1 MTPASEKFVGDIR
14 NDNADVRYAAWSRAA
29 EMDPEVIPQ
38 LGKLLIAEQPGVRKA
53 AGEALK
59 NIVHSAGKEPGGA
72 RRTAVVRQLIAL
84 AADGQP
90 VWVRTVAL
98 RHLSLIGGDETVP
111 VAAKLL
117 RNAELQEEAAFC
129 LERIPGN
136 ASIAALMSALPE
148 VGDAFKPRI
157 LAALGHR
164 RAEQAADLCA
174 AAIASKN
181 MDIAIAGMKAT
192 ARIGKKPAVDVKPPN
207 YDSLSG
213 WQKVE
218 YTDSLL
224 RYADDQVRRGATQDA
239 IKHYRDFLNRPEE
252 HLQCAAIIGLSKTR
266 TPEAASLIFTKL
278 TSDNNTVRITATK
291 AWAAMAL
298 GKAV

>member
-1 MTPASEKFVGDIR
+1 MTPASEKFVADIR

-38 LGKLLIAEQPGVRKA
+38 LGKLLVAEQPGVRKA
-53 AGEALK
+53 AGEAIK

-72 RRTAVVRQLIAL
+72 RRAAVVRQLIAL
-84 AADGQP
+84 TADGQP
-90 VWVRTVAL
+90 VWVRTVVL

-117 RNAELQEEAAFC
+117 RNVELQEEAAFC
-129 LERIPGN
+129 LERIPGS
-136 ASIAALMSALPE
+136 ASTAALMSALPE
-148 VGDAFKPRI
+148 VGDGFKPRI

-164 RAEQAADLCA
+164 RAEEAADLCA
-174 AAIASKN
+174 AAINSKN
-181 MDIAIAGMKAT
+181 VEIAMAGMKAT
-192 ARIGKKPAVDVKPPN
+192 ARIGKKPAVEVKPPN

-218 YTDSLL
+218 YTDSIL
-224 RYADDQVRRGATQDA
+224 RYADDQVRRGATADA

-252 HLQCAAIIGLSKTR
+252 HLQCAAIIGLSKTN

-278 TSDNNTVRITATK
+278 KSDNNTVRITAAK
-291 AWAAMAL
+291 AWAAMA
-298 GKAV
+298 KAV

>member
-1 MTPASEKFVGDIR
+1 MTPASDKFLADIR
-14 NDNADVRYAAWSRAA
+14 NANADVRFGAWIRAG

-38 LGKLLIAEQPGVRKA
+38 LGKLLTAEQPGVRKA

-59 NIVHSAGKEPGGA
+59 NIVHSVGKEPGGA
-72 RRTAVVRQLIAL
+72 KRATVVRQLIAL
-84 AADGQP
+84 TADGLP
-90 VWVRTVAL
+90 AWVRTVAL

-129 LERIPGN
+129 LERIPG
-136 ASIAALMSALPE
+136 SVSTAALMAALPQ
-148 VGDAFKPRI
+148 VDDAFKPRI

-164 RAEQAADLCA
+164 RAEEAADLCA
-174 AAIASKN
+174 AAIGSKN
-181 MDIAIAGMKAT
+181 IDIALAGMKAT
-192 ARIGKKPAVDVKPPN
+192 ARIGKKPTVEVKPPN

-218 YTDSLL
+218 YTDSIL
-224 RYADDQVRRGATQDA
+224 RFADEQVRHGGAQDA
-239 IKHYRDFLNRPEE
+239 IKHYRDILNRPEE
-252 HLQCAAIIGLSKTR
+252 HLQCAAIIGLSKTN

-278 TSDNNTVRITATK
+278 KSDNNNVRITAAK
-291 AWAAMAL
+291 AWVAMA
-298 GKAV
+298 KAV

>member
-1 MTPASEKFVGDIR
+1 MTPTSEKFLTDIR
-14 NDNADVRYAAWSRAA
+14 NDNADVRYAAWSRAG

-38 LGKLLIAEQPGVRKA
+38 LGKLLTAEQPGVRKA

-59 NIVHSAGKEPGGA
+59 NIVHSDGKEPGGA
-72 RRTAVVRQLIAL
+72 RRAVVVRQLIAL
-84 AADGQP
+84 TADGQP

-129 LERIPGN
+129 LERIPG
-136 ASIAALMSALPE
+136 SVSTAALMSALPD
-148 VGDAFKPRI
+148 VSDAFKPRI

-164 RAEQAADLCA
+164 RAEEASNLCA
-174 AAIASKN
+174 AAVGSKN
-181 MDIAIAGMKAT
+181 MDIAMAGMKAA
-192 ARIGKKPAVDVKPPN
+192 ARIGKKPTVEVKAPN

-218 YTDSLL
+218 YTDSVL
-224 RYADDQVRRGATQDA
+224 RFADDQLRRGAIDDA
-239 IKHYRDFLNRPEE
+239 IQHYRGFLNRPEE
-252 HLQCAAIIGLSKTR
+252 HLQCAAIIGLSKTN

-278 TSDNNTVRITATK
+278 KSDNNNVRITATK
-291 AWAAMAL
+291 AWAAMA
-298 GKAV
+298 KAS